1 MPAAAAGDRGGG
13 GGGGGG
19 GGMPGRARAVVAGHG
34 AFAAGLVSAVDQITG
49 RGELFVTVATKELG
63 GDAIVDALRDAVVRE
78 GASVVFTD
86 LPAGS
91 CTIAARRVQHER
103 PDLIVVTGANVPALL
118 DFVFQSNL
126 TSPDAATRAA
136 AKGRAAL
143 TVVGRRAD

>member
-1 MPAAAAGDRGGG
+1 M
-13 GGGGGG
+13 
-19 GGMPGRARAVVAGHG
+19 VAGHG
-34 AFAAGLVSAVDQITG
+34 GFAAGIVSAVDQITG
-49 RGELFVTVATKELG
+49 RGEIFISVATKELG
-63 GDAIVDALRDAVVRE
+63 GDAIVEALRAAVIRA

-91 CTIAARRVQHER
+91 CTIAARRVQRER

-126 TSPDAATRAA
+126 TATDAAVRAA
-136 AKGRAAL
+136 EKGRTAL

>member
-1 MPAAAAGDRGGG
+1 MATAAANQGAGGG
-13 GGGGGG
+13 GIGA
-19 GGMPGRARAVVAGHG
+19 GRARAVVAGHG
-34 AFAAGLVSAVDQITG
+34 GFAVGIVSAVEQITG
-49 RGELFVTVATKELG
+49 RGELFVPIATKELG
-63 GDAIVDALRDAVVRE
+63 GDAIVDALRAAVIGA

-91 CTIAARRVQHER
+91 CTIAARRVQRER

-126 TSPDAATRAA
+126 TSTDAATRAA
-136 AKGRAAL
+136 EKGRTAL